1 MARFSFAPNEEAVTG
16 CLPGGVDPAG
26 NESGEKAISDE

>member
-1 MARFSFAPNEEAVTG
+1 VPVQEAETG

-26 NESGEKAISDE
+26 KESGEKAISDE